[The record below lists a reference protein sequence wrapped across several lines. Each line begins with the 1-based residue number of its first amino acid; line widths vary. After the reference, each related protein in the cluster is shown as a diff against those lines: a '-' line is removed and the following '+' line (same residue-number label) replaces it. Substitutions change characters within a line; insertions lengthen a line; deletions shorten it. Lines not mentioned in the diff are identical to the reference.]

1 MDRDEIVMIAGAS
14 MGMFTGYAL
23 AADKLDELEHIY
35 RSIDIPK
42 KSELFWQVF
51 AHDLLAATTESIVK
65 AGDVLDIPF
74 CFPVCVLSLCPVRY
88 YLLHGP
94 FNRLWP
100 KYMHAGVNYPFLKIF
115 PSVVEHRLA
124 IDGGA
129 MDNIPLYPILKKGK
143 QVLPASRLP
152 DFILALHFDSR
163 YDHRKDFQPEIPVL
177 DVDISI
183 CNDFKKEHYN
193 FSHEYLCEMLE
204 AGERYGEELCKE
216 LFTGDVSREGLQKKA
231 DEIFLR
237 EHGERQRHISVD
249 RLFSMLNTIGKLLR
263 RDAANIKKLY

>member
-1 MDRDEIVMIAGAS
+1 MDQNDELAS
-14 MGMFTGYAL
+14 LKESIRIFERLTAAARL
-23 AADKLDELEHIY
+23 AAVYSDKKKILRYVYKTLKFERKQFGRSCYPLTDGYSGTILLMFSEFAETLE
-35 RSIDIPK
+35 K
-42 KSELFWQVF
+42 
-51 AHDLLAATTESIVK
+51 
-65 AGDVLDIPF
+65 
-74 CFPVCVLSLCPVRY
+74 
-88 YLLHGP
+88 
-94 FNRLWP
+94 
-100 KYMHAGVNYPFLKIF
+100 
-115 PSVVEHRLA
+115 
-124 IDGGA
+124 
-129 MDNIPLYPILKKGK
+129 
-143 QVLPASRLP
+143 LPASRLP

-163 YDHRKDFQPEIPVL
+163 YDYRKDFQPEIPVL

>member
-1 MDRDEIVMIAGAS
+1 MAEI
-14 MGMFTGYAL
+14 YARRC
-23 AADKLDELEHIY
+23 EL
-35 RSIDIPK
+35 SIFK
-42 KSELFWQVF
+42 
-51 AHDLLAATTESIVK
+51 DLPLRRRTQ
-65 AGDVLDIPF
+65 AGDRRRRNGQHSALPHF
-74 CFPVCVLSLCPVRY
+74 
-88 YLLHGP
+88 
-94 FNRLWP
+94 
-100 KYMHAGVNYPFLKIF
+100 
-115 PSVVEHRLA
+115 
-124 IDGGA
+124 
-129 MDNIPLYPILKKGK
+129 KKGK
-143 QVLPASRLP
+143 AGAARLP

-163 YDHRKDFQPEIPVL
+163 YDYRKDFQPEIPVL

>member
-88 YLLHGP
+88 Y
-94 FNRLWP
+94 
-100 KYMHAGVNYPFLKIF
+100 
-115 PSVVEHRLA
+115 
-124 IDGGA
+124 
-129 MDNIPLYPILKKGK
+129 
-143 QVLPASRLP
+143 
-152 DFILALHFDSR
+152 
-163 YDHRKDFQPEIPVL
+163 RKDFQPEIPVL

-183 CNDFKKEHYN
+183 CNGFKKEHYN

>member
-129 MDNIPLYPILKKGK
+129 MDNIPLYPIL
-143 QVLPASRLP
+143 VRRFLRRV
-152 DFILALHFDSR
+152 IERALRENGNDKPETE
-163 YDHRKDFQPEIPVL
+163 DRKDQAQTRAAARA
-177 DVDISI
+177 VDLA
-183 CNDFKKEHYN
+183 HLLAR
-193 FSHEYLCEMLE
+193 HVT
-204 AGERYGEELCKE
+204 GERL
-216 LFTGDVSREGLQKKA
+216 DREGV
-231 DEIFLR
+231 E
-237 EHGERQRHISVD
+237 ERLIRRTHNFG
-249 RLFSMLNTIGKLLR
+249 LFSLCRPKTVVRPLTEYRQGSLLVIFSCLCGC
-263 RDAANIKKLY
+263 ASF

>member
-42 KSELFWQVF
+42 KS
-51 AHDLLAATTESIVK
+51 
-65 AGDVLDIPF
+65 
-74 CFPVCVLSLCPVRY
+74 PVRY

-129 MDNIPLYPILKKGK
+129 MDNIPLYPIL
-143 QVLPASRLP
+143 VRRFLRRV
-152 DFILALHFDSR
+152 IERALRENGNDKPETE
-163 YDHRKDFQPEIPVL
+163 DRKDQAQTRAAARA
-177 DVDISI
+177 VDLA
-183 CNDFKKEHYN
+183 HLLAR
-193 FSHEYLCEMLE
+193 HVT
-204 AGERYGEELCKE
+204 GERL
-216 LFTGDVSREGLQKKA
+216 DREGV
-231 DEIFLR
+231 E
-237 EHGERQRHISVD
+237 ERLIRRTHNFG
-249 RLFSMLNTIGKLLR
+249 LFSLCRPKTVVRPPTGFRRGSLLSAI
-263 RDAANIKKLY
+263 RDAAARIILRGRLHIFSSDPVY